1 MKKILVLD
9 VESTTKAK
17 GHPFHYEN
25 TLCYVG
31 LSDGSNTHL
40 YDIEYSGDPYHLAL
54 NEIKDKIE
62 SSDLL
67 VGFNIK
73 FDLHWIRRYIDDI
86 KFPPVW
92 DCQLA
97 EFLLSKQTTPY
108 PSLDSAATKYNLGT
122 KLDTVATEYWD
133 NGIDTPSVPKVIL
146 EEYLQQDLVLTHKLY
161 LKQREHLRSSAL
173 FRLHCS
179 DLLTLQEMEYNGM
192 LYNTTLSKTKGD
204 EYGAAIELLDGELKH
219 LLASPTLNL
228 SSSIH
233 LSAALYGGTYRYFA
247 TVPTL
252 RILKDGTE
260 KAGTREGVIEVEL
273 PRLVDP
279 LPRTET
285 LPTSK
290 YKGSELEYENKKRI
304 AAKKLP
310 YIRSYSVDKET
321 LRTLKCKGKAKEVIG
336 LLLRRSEMEK
346 LQSTYFWGIPKI
358 MEERGW
364 KDNILHGQFNQC
376 VAVTGRLS
384 STKPNLQNQSG
395 DVKYLFESRYE

>member
-1 MKKILVLD
+1 
-9 VESTTKAK
+9 
-17 GHPFHYEN
+17 
-25 TLCYVG
+25 
-31 LSDGSNTHL
+31 
-40 YDIEYSGDPYHLAL
+40 
-54 NEIKDKIE
+54 
-62 SSDLL
+62 LL
-67 VGFNIK
+67 LLLLI
-73 FDLHWIRRYIDDI
+73 
-86 KFPPVW
+86 
-92 DCQLA
+92 
-97 EFLLSKQTTPY
+97 FLLPFT
-108 PSLDSAATKYNLGT
+108 
-122 KLDTVATEYWD
+122 
-133 NGIDTPSVPKVIL
+133 
-146 EEYLQQDLVLTHKLY
+146 YL
-161 LKQREHLRSSAL
+161 
-173 FRLHCS
+173 
-179 DLLTLQEMEYNGM
+179 
-192 LYNTTLSKTKGD
+192 
-204 EYGAAIELLDGELKH
+204 
-219 LLASPTLNL
+219 
-228 SSSIH
+228 
-233 LSAALYGGTYRYFA
+233 GTYRYFA

-321 LRTLKCKGKAKEVIG
+321 LRTLKCKGKAKEVIE